1 MDERPSLAQAGSL
14 MLSPDRIYEIAG
26 GFRASEILLSALE
39 LGLFT
44 ELGKGPRTCG
54 QLLRTLGLDER
65 VARDFLDMLVALDLL
80 RREGDGP
87 DAIYVNTRESAR
99 FLNGNSPAYIGAELG
114 AANRRFAPLWK
125 ALAASLRGADAKR

>member
-1 MDERPSLAQAGSL
+1 MDERASLAPAGSR
-14 MLSPDRIYEIAG
+14 MLSSDRIYDIAG

-44 ELGKGPRTCG
+44 ELAKGPRSCG

-80 RREGDGP
+80 RREGAGS
-87 DAIYVNTRESAR
+87 DAIYVNSRESDH
-99 FLNGNSPAYIGAELG
+99 FLDCNSPAYIGAELG
-114 AANRRFAPLWK
+114 AANLRLAPLWK
-125 ALAASLRGADAKR
+125 ELAASLRATDTKR